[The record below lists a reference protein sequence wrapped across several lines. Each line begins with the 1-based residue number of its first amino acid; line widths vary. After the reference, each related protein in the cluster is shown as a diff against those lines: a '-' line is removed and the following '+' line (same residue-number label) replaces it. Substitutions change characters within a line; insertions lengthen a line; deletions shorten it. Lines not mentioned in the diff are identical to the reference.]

1 MRVSR
6 LLIILGMLGFSGAAV
21 YCYIQTQETNWDRHT
36 SYSNAVLRM
45 QGVNADLNKNIL
57 KVRYRLLEY
66 YDVLVSQFRQ
76 VKNLQATLSD
86 IPPSVGQKGQSEIR
100 KPLEILTVLV
110 NEKEELLE
118 SFKAQNA
125 VLKNSVRY
133 LPIAVS
139 EAEGSIKNA
148 SLKQRLSNLVRDTL
162 HYNRD
167 AGRTLGE
174 QIRGQ
179 LKTFSAQRD
188 RMPASPQREALD
200 QILAHVQTV
209 FTHTPVVNTL
219 TETLTWMP
227 LGQWSNAL
235 GQAYQRHYA
244 RRLDRAKEYER
255 YMYIAAGA
263 VLVLGLLAA
272 ILGLRKPAPLP
283 AALDLPVRE
292 PQDEQQVTSTRT
304 GNLSKLKNRRD
315 GRRRASVE

>member
-1 MRVSR
+1 M
-6 LLIILGMLGFSGAAV
+6 
-21 YCYIQTQETNWDRHT
+21 
-36 SYSNAVLRM
+36 
-45 QGVNADLNKNIL
+45 
-57 KVRYRLLEY
+57 
-66 YDVLVSQFRQ
+66 LVSQFRQ
-76 VKNLQATLSD
+76 VKNLQATLGD
-86 IPPSVGQKGQSEIR
+86 IPASVGEKGQAEIR

-110 NEKEELLE
+110 KEKEELLE

-139 EAEGSIKNA
+139 EAEDSIKSTN
-148 SLKQRLSNLVRDTL
+148 LKQRLSNLVRDTL

-167 AGRTLGE
+167 AGRKLGE
-174 QIRGQ
+174 QIREQ
-179 LKTFSAQRD
+179 LKAFSAQRD
-188 RMPASPQREALD
+188 RLPASPQREALD

-235 GQAYQRHYA
+235 GQAYQRHHA
-244 RRLDRAKEYER
+244 RRIERAKQYEL
-255 YMYIAAGA
+255 YMYIASGA

-272 ILGLRKPAPLP
+272 ILGLRKPAPMP
-283 AALDLPVRE
+283 VALDFPVRE
-292 PQDEQQVTSTRT
+292 PQDDQQVTTARAS
-304 GNLSKLKNRRD
+304 NLSKLKNSRD